1 MDLNKF
7 TEKSQ
12 AALMEAQNIA
22 TRNQHQAV
30 DVEHLMLAL
39 LEQEG
44 GLVPRLF
51 EKAKVA
57 PDLLKAKL
65 EEELNRIPKVSG
77 GSTAGQGLYVTQR
90 MNKLLVKAE
99 DEAKRLKDEYVSV
112 EHLVLAVFDE
122 PATTGIGRILK
133 ALNIRRDQFLKA
145 LTEVR
150 GNQRVTSA
158 NPEATY
164 EALEKYG
171 RDLTKLAQQN
181 KLDPVIGRDAEIR
194 RCIQVLSRRTKNNP
208 VLIGEPGVGKTAI
221 VEGLARR
228 IVAGDVPDSLKDKRL
243 IALDLGALIAGAKFR
258 GEFEERLKAV
268 LQEITRAQGQII
280 LFIDEIH
287 TMVGAGK
294 AEGAMDA
301 GNMLKPMLAR
311 GELHCIG
318 ATTLDEYRKYIEKD
332 AALERRF
339 QPVMVDEPSVED
351 TISILRGLR
360 ERYELHHGVRIQD
373 AALVAAAQLSHRYIS
388 DRFLPDKAIDLID
401 EAGAKLRTEMES
413 MPEELEQLERRVMQL
428 EIEREALRKEKD
440 QASKERLATL
450 EKEMAELKS
459 KRDALK
465 AQWDS
470 EKRALVEIQK
480 VREAIELAR
489 NEMEQAQRRGDLGR
503 VAEFQYGKI
512 PQLEKQLKELEAK
525 AYGGKDGQR
534 LLQEEVTADEVAE
547 VVARWTGIPVSR
559 LLEGEKEKLLRL
571 DKILHER
578 VIGQDEAVQAVAD
591 AVIRARSGLKDPKRP
606 IGSFIF
612 LGPTGVGKTELA
624 RALAE
629 SLFDTEDNMVR
640 IDMSE
645 YMEKHAVAR
654 LIGAPPGYVGY
665 EEGGQ
670 LTEAV
675 RRRPYCVILFDEVE
689 KAHHDAFNVLLQILD
704 DGRLT
709 DSHGR
714 TVNFKNTIVIM
725 TSNIGSPILIENA
738 GETGEIN
745 EQVRKRVMNE
755 MRSQF
760 RPEFLNRVDDI
771 VLFKPLTLD
780 EIKRIV
786 DLQLQLL
793 RDRLADRHID
803 LELTEAAKEHVARE
817 GYDPVYGARP
827 LKRFLQRHIETPLSR
842 KILAGEIP
850 DSSSITVDFK
860 NGELIFEAKR
870 KTGRTQTASEPKP
883 VETS

>member
-7 TEKSQ
+7 TEKTQ
-12 AALMEAQNIA
+12 AALAEAQNLA
-22 TRNQHQAV
+22 TRHQHQAV
-30 DVEHLMLAL
+30 EVEHLALAL
-39 LEQEG
+39 LAQEG

-51 EKAKVA
+51 EKARVA

-65 EEELNRIPKVSG
+65 EDEIARLPRVTG
-77 GSTAGQGLYVTQR
+77 DSTSGQGIYVTQR
-90 MNKLLVKAE
+90 LNQLLVTAQ
-99 DEAKRLKDEYVSV
+99 DEAKKLKDEFVSV
-112 EHLVLAVFDE
+112 EHLLLAMFGE
-122 PATTGIGRILK
+122 PANSGIAK
-133 ALNIRRDQFLKA
+133 VFQALGVKRDDLLRA

-150 GNQRVTSA
+150 GNQRVTSQ

-171 RDLTKLAQQN
+171 RDLTRLAQQN
-181 KLDPVIGRDAEIR
+181 KLDPVIGRDNEIR
-194 RCIQVLSRRTKNNP
+194 RCTQVLSRRTKNNP

-228 IVAGDVPDSLKDKRL
+228 IVAGDVPDSLKDKR
-243 IALDLGALIAGAKFR
+243 IVALDLGALIAGAKFR

-268 LQEITRAQGQII
+268 LQEVTKAEGQII
-280 LFIDEIH
+280 LFIDELH

-318 ATTLDEYRKYIEKD
+318 ATTLDEYRKHVEKD

-339 QPVMVDEPSVED
+339 QPVLVAEPTVED

-373 AALVAAAQLSHRYIS
+373 GALVAAAQLSHRYIS
-388 DRFLPDKAIDLID
+388 DRFLPDKAIDLMD
-401 EAGAKLRTEMES
+401 EAAAKLRTEMES
-413 MPEELEQLERRVMQL
+413 MPEELEQLERRLMQL

-440 QASKERLATL
+440 AASKERLAAL
-450 EKEMAELKS
+450 EKQIADVKHE
-459 KRDALK
+459 RDSLK
-465 AQWDS
+465 AQWQG
-470 EKRALVEIQK
+470 EKNSIGDLQK
-480 VREAIELAR
+480 LREAIEVAR
-489 NEMEQAQRRGDLGR
+489 NEMEKARRKGDLGR
-503 VAEFQYGKI
+503 VAEFQYGRL
-512 PQLEKQLKELEAK
+512 PALEKQLKDLEAK
-525 AYGGKDGQR
+525 VHAVKGGPR

-547 VVARWTGIPVSR
+547 VVSRWTGIPVSR

-571 DKILHER
+571 DQILHQR

-629 SLFDTEDNMVR
+629 SLFDSEENMVR

-675 RRRPYCVILFDEVE
+675 RRRPYCVVLFDEIE
-689 KAHHDAFNVLLQILD
+689 KAHHDVFNVFLQILD

-709 DSHGR
+709 DSQGR
-714 TVNFKNTIVIM
+714 TVDFRNTLIIM
-725 TSNIGSPILIENA
+725 TSNIGSPLLIENTSD
-738 GETGEIN
+738 TGEIV
-745 EQVRKRVMNE
+745 EGIRRKVMAELRAN
-755 MRSQF
+755 F
-760 RPEFLNRVDDI
+760 RPEFLNRVDDT
-771 VLFKPLTLD
+771 VLFKPLTLAD
-780 EIKRIV
+780 IKKIV

-793 RDRLADRHID
+793 RARLADRHIELD
-803 LELTEAAKEHVARE
+803 LTDAAKEHIARE

-827 LKRFLQRHIETPLSR
+827 LKRFLQRALETPLSR
-842 KILAGEIP
+842 KLIAGEIT
-850 DSSSITVDFK
+850 DHARVTVEFK
-860 NGELIFEAKR
+860 KGELVFEVKAGK
-870 KTGRTQTASEPKP
+870 K
-883 VETS
+883 